1 MRASVAAVVAIA
13 FLSSTP
19 ARAADPDPWF
29 GPDKKLHFEA
39 SAAIAAGGYGAI
51 ALVSQAARY
60 TPTSQDRLPRFAG
73 GAWLALGAGVGK
85 ELWDLSG
92 HGDPSFRDLTWD
104 VAGTVAGLVIAVALD
119 WAITRLSRRPAT
131 PQ

>member
-1 MRASVAAVVAIA
+1 VVVLVAV
-13 FLSSTP
+13 LGP
-19 ARAADPDPWF
+19 ARGVRAADRDPWF
-29 GPDKKLHFEA
+29 GPDKALHFEA
-39 SAAIAAGGYGAI
+39 SAAIAAGGYGAT
-51 ALVSQAARY
+51 ALFSD
-60 TPTSQDRLPRFAG
+60 DRRVRLAVG
-73 GAWLALGAGVGK
+73 GGLALTAGVGK